1 MNCAEWERL
10 LDAYLDG
17 QLSGSLR
24 LEFDAH
30 RLRCRR
36 CQQTVAMME
45 ACEHVLATDA
55 RVPALPDDFTDR
67 VMVAI
72 EQRKPAAVR
81 YRGLRV
87 ALVAGGLFQAAAVL
101 AFVFYTPVQRSTV
114 APSNPSRPV
123 VMPGPDYASLRDRV
137 DREEY
142 LVRMIERAVDARRS
156 IASDLGGL
164 AQYPL
169 AMMVPDEVAR
179 SSSNLMNV
187 NPLMGLFE
195 AITSKAVEEDAAP
208 VAENGQFK
216 L

>member
-36 CQQTVAMME
+36 CQQTLAMME

-55 RVPALPDDFTDR
+55 RAPALADDFTNR
-67 VMVAI
+67 VMSAI
-72 EQRKPAAVR
+72 ERRKPAAVR

-101 AFVFYTPVQRSTV
+101 AFVFYTPAPRNTVQP
-114 APSNPSRPV
+114 ANPGRPV
-123 VMPGPDYASLRDRV
+123 VMPGPDYAGLKDRV

-179 SSSNLMNV
+179 SSTNLMNV

-195 AITSKAVEEDAAP
+195 AMTSNVPDEDATPA
-208 VAENGQFK
+208 AENGQFK